1 MQRDRVRK
9 GRGHSRKLDPS
20 SAIKHMGSKGRH
32 GWQPGWAL
40 ESPDGWGSRG
50 SAQGGDWQENIGLHA
65 TLTEVQ
71 GEGTGALLSTCRT
84 TVASVCPAELVALQ
98 MYCPESCWATRGM
111 TSVLPSIRCC
121 QGSGARSLDQ
131 WMVGGGLPMGL
142 KMALVTR
149 LFQGPIRCGGDR
161 KRS

>member
-1 MQRDRVRK
+1 
-9 GRGHSRKLDPS
+9 
-20 SAIKHMGSKGRH
+20 MGTW
-32 GWQPGWAL
+32 WQSGQAL
-40 ESPDGWGSRG
+40 EFSRWMEVLG
-50 SAQGGDWQENIGLHA
+50 FCPRRRVTGAHSLHA

-71 GEGTGALLSTCRT
+71 GEGLGALLSTCRT
-84 TVASVCPAELVALQ
+84 TVASACPAELVALQ

-149 LFQGPIRCGGDR
+149 WFQGPIKCRG
-161 KRS
+161 